1 MIASDFKD
9 EDNFPLK
16 FEDNTTES
24 DKKFFIK
31 EYPKVDTVAREK
43 IHCTTC
49 DVHVG
54 TAPISEK
61 TIRTHPVLRVTHCNK
76 CFAFYV
82 SLINLI
88 PVKND
93 I

>member
-1 MIASDFKD
+1 MIACDLKD
-9 EDNFPLK
+9 ADGFPLK
-16 FEDNTTES
+16 FEENTTEE

-49 DVHVG
+49 DGHIG

-61 TIRTHPVLRVTHCNK
+61 IIRTHPVLRVTHCNK

-82 SLINLI
+82 SLYNPFFIAL
-88 PVKND
+88 
-93 I
+93 